1 MLKIAIFLGL
11 ILIGMIIFAIS
22 KETIRKRQV
31 EQEIGKLKEEAS
43 KIEKENVELSDK
55 VAYLN
60 SNDYKEKEA
69 KDKLNLQSPGENVVI
84 VKPGVVSQGQ
94 NVQEDTVGGKKVI
107 VKVSNLQKWWDYFF
121 KY

>member
-1 MLKIAIFLGL
+1 
-11 ILIGMIIFAIS
+11 MIIFAIS